1 MSSPKLVDRG
11 WARRCCSGW
20 RSLRSNAIAPGFFAT
35 PLTAQNDFAMPA
47 LQTPAQAADAIVEG
61 FARGD
66 FEIHFPKRFT
76 RVLKLLQWLPRRM
89 YFPLVRR
96 ATGL

>member
-1 MSSPKLVDRG
+1 
-11 WARRCCSGW
+11 
-20 RSLRSNAIAPGFFAT
+20 
-35 PLTAQNDFAMPA
+35 MPA